1 MHAELFLA
9 GCPCVIN
16 GTSYDVGETVATIK
30 DGDICTIYVC
40 AENGSVIAGGS
51 YPCPLTT
58 SPSTITT
65 SPGTSTITTIGKFS
79 REMQILK

>member
-16 GTSYDVGETVATIK
+16 GTSYEVGQTVATIK
-30 DGDICTIYVC
+30 DGDICTTYVC
-40 AENGSVIAGGS
+40 AENGSVVPGS
-51 YPCPLTT
+51 TYPCPLTT

-65 SPGTSTITTIGKFS
+65 SPGTSTLTTIGKFS
-79 REMQILK
+79 TEMRIKK